1 MPPTTAMA
9 TTCSR
14 ETTHKKYK
22 IRIHIQNTNTKK
34 YKQYYKYKIPV
45 NCNSKKM
52 QYGGRA
58 TEDVARG
65 PEVAE
70 KWSHYPFL
78 CYLGT
83 YLIIICEAI
92 IVKLIKKGLLKKKD
106 NNMTHSFVTWMQ

>member
-34 YKQYYKYKIPV
+34 YKQFYKYKIPV

-78 CYLGT
+78 RYLGL

-106 NNMTHSFVTWMQ
+106 NNMTHSFVIWMQ

>member
-1 MPPTTAMA
+1 MILFQLKRSAQCHLSTAMA

-14 ETTHKKYK
+14 ETTHNKYKYNYKSKYK
-22 IRIHIQNTNTKK
+22 IKKTKK
-34 YKQYYKYKIPV
+34 YKYKIPV

-78 CYLGT
+78 RYLGI
-83 YLIIICEAI
+83 YLIIICE
-92 IVKLIKKGLLKKKD
+92 VDKKKD
-106 NNMTHSFVTWMQ
+106 NHKIIYHKL